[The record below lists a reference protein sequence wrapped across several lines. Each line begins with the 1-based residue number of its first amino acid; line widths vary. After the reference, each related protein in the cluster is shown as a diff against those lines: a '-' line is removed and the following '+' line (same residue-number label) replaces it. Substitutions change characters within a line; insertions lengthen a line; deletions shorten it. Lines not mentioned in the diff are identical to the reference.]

1 MTIKCELAEV
11 RRQQTKEWET
21 TKHHLKLAKA
31 TSLEDHEKCDQSV
44 TGLLSMDVSE
54 SRQVVMQV

>member
-1 MTIKCELAEV
+1 MTIECELAEV
-11 RRQQTKEWET
+11 RRQQTKKWET

-31 TSLEDHEKCDQSV
+31 TSLEDQEKCDQSV
-44 TGLLSMDVSE
+44 SGLLNMDVSE